1 MLAVRTV
8 AEVYNYD
15 YVMDTNFYIDGT
27 IEPRVQTSGYIQA
40 AGGFMP
46 YWRNKFGYH
55 LMYNVSG
62 SLHNHLI
69 AWKVD
74 LDVAGRSNSVNM
86 HTIG

>member
-1 MLAVRTV
+1 LANHR
-8 AEVYNYD
+8 
-15 YVMDTNFYIDGT
+15 
-27 IEPRVQTSGYIQA
+27 YIQA

-46 YWRNKFGYH
+46 YWRNKFAYP

-86 HTIG
+86 HTIGVGGARANAPMCGKGVGRSGDMPGG